1 MRSCIVRA
9 GIDELKMSTLGPK
22 SGFEL
27 PAAMTGPLDYA
38 SSPSISLNLI
48 ATSRSPI
55 QDGSQCIDV
64 ATLLFSLARTSRVS
78 TASQLAHRTLKSFSN
93 LDRLPPPGTQ
103 QIG

>member
-9 GIDELKMSTLGPK
+9 AMDELKMSTLGPK

-27 PAAMTGPLDYA
+27 PAAITGPMEYA
-38 SSPSISLNLI
+38 SSPRISLNLI

-55 QDGSQCIDV
+55 QDGPQCIDV
-64 ATLLFSLARTSRVS
+64 ATLLFSLARNSRAS

-93 LDRLPPPGTQ
+93 LDRLSRSEERRVG
-103 QIG
+103 